1 MWRITYALISALMLT
16 ATFAA
21 TVMAEAHPAA
31 PATSGGGG
39 ATTTTT
45 TTAPVVT
52 STPNTGIGTVAE
64 QIPTVLLLILVG
76 LAGVF
81 ALLAMVTARQ
91 ERHA

>member
-16 ATFAA
+16 ASFAA

-31 PATSGGGG
+31 PAPSGGG

-45 TTAPVVT
+45 ATTTAPVVT
-52 STPNTGIGTVAE
+52 ATPNTGVGTLTE
-64 QIPTVLLLILVG
+64 QLPAVLLLTLIG

-81 ALLAMVTARQ
+81 ALAALAARS

>member
-16 ATFAA
+16 ASFAA
-21 TVMAEAHPAA
+21 TVLAEAHPAA

-45 TTAPVVT
+45 APVVT
-52 STPNTGIGTVAE
+52 ATPNTGVGTVAE
-64 QIPTVLLLILVG
+64 QLPAVLLLTLVG

-81 ALLAMVTARQ
+81 ALLALAAARS